1 MADTLP
7 RRTFDTVRFAAPRRA
22 ARTVLLVE
30 DDELVA
36 RTLARTIRERG
47 YDVVHVSDGRSAIE
61 SVTTRR
67 FDVVFS
73 DLNLPGASGVDIL
86 NVARAYD
93 PDVPLVLMTGAPTTS
108 TAIEACSLGV
118 LEYLV
123 KPTPTAEL
131 IRVLERAVA
140 TRKQVIAART
150 TEPSMNAVS
159 SVTESMKAL
168 FDRALASLEIS
179 LEPIV
184 DARTRALMGHAP
196 KLTSNVE
203 TLNRDASITAAAEH
217 LGRLV
222 ELRQLVRKRAVEVF
236 LDLPKERQGS
246 LFLDVHPSE
255 LLDGDLYAPVPP
267 LSTIAEHVVLQLRV
281 RGATLPVADLA
292 ARASVLRFV
301 GYRLAIADLD
311 VGLACL
317 SQLGELSPEFVKLDH
332 DIVRKLETSASQK
345 RIVSALVAM
354 CRAFDSQVV
363 AEGVSTAEERDALFE
378 AGCEY
383 VQGALFAHA
392 SPHSGTRRVGE
403 GSERVRRQP

>member
-1 MADTLP
+1 MADSLP
-7 RRTFDTVRFAAPRRA
+7 RRTFDTVRFAAPQRA

-30 DDELVA
+30 DDALVA

-47 YDVVHVSDGRSAIE
+47 YEVVHVSDGPSAIE
-61 SVTTRR
+61 SVTKRR
-67 FDVVFS
+67 FDMVFS
-73 DLNLPGASGVDIL
+73 DLHLPGASGVDIL

-93 PDVPLVLMTGAPTTS
+93 PDVPLVLMTAAPTTD

-131 IRVLERAVA
+131 VRVLDRASA

-150 TEPSMNAVS
+150 TEPSMTAAS
-159 SVTESMKAL
+159 SAPSGLKEL
-168 FDRALASLEIS
+168 FERALASLEIAF
-179 LEPIV
+179 EPIV
-184 DARTRALMGHAP
+184 DTKTRALMGHAP
-196 KLTSNVE
+196 RLTSNVE
-203 TLNRDASITAAAEH
+203 SLNRDASIAAAAEH

-222 ELRQLVRKRAVEVF
+222 ELRRLVRRRAVELF

-246 LFLDVHPSE
+246 LFLDIHPSE

-267 LSTIAEHVVLQLRV
+267 LSSIAEHVVLQMRV
-281 RGATLPVADLA
+281 RGASLPVTDLA

-332 DIVRKLETSASQK
+332 DIVAKLETSASRK
-345 RIVSALVAM
+345 RIVAALVAM
-354 CRAFDSQVV
+354 CRAFDSQVI
-363 AEGVSTAEERDALFE
+363 AEGVSTAEERDALFDT
-378 AGCEY
+378 GCDY
-383 VQGALFAHA
+383 VQGSLVAHA
-392 SPHSGTRRVGE
+392 SPNSGVRRVAE
-403 GSERVRRQP
+403 ASRVRRQP

>member
-1 MADTLP
+1 MADSLS
-7 RRTFDTVRFAAPRRA
+7 RRNFDTVRLAAPRRA

-47 YDVVHVSDGRSAIE
+47 YEVVHVSDGPSAIE
-61 SVTTRR
+61 LVTTRR
-67 FDVVFS
+67 FDMVFS
-73 DLNLPGASGVDIL
+73 DLHLPGASGVDIL

-93 PDVPLVLMTGAPTTS
+93 PDVPLVLMTAAPTTD

-131 IRVLERAVA
+131 VRVLDRASA

-150 TEPSMNAVS
+150 TEPSMVAAAS
-159 SVTESMKAL
+159 PQGMKEL
-168 FDRALASLEIS
+168 FERALASLEIS

-184 DARTRALMGHAP
+184 DTKTRTLMGHAP
-196 KLTSNVE
+196 RLTSSVE
-203 TLNRDASITAAAEH
+203 SLNRDASIAAAAEH

-222 ELRQLVRKRAVEVF
+222 ELRQLVRKRAVEIF

-246 LFLDVHPSE
+246 LFLDIHPSE

-267 LSTIAEHVVLQLRV
+267 LSSIAENIVLQMRV
-281 RGATLPVADLA
+281 RGASLPVADLA

-332 DIVRKLETSASQK
+332 DVVAKLETSASRK
-345 RIVSALVAM
+345 RIVAALVAM
-354 CRAFDSQVV
+354 CRAFDSQVI
-363 AEGVSTAEERDALFE
+363 AEGVSTAEERDALFDT
-378 AGCEY
+378 GCDY
-383 VQGALFAHA
+383 VQGSLVAHA
-392 SPHSGTRRVGE
+392 SPSSGMRRAAE
-403 GSERVRRQP
+403 GSGRVRR